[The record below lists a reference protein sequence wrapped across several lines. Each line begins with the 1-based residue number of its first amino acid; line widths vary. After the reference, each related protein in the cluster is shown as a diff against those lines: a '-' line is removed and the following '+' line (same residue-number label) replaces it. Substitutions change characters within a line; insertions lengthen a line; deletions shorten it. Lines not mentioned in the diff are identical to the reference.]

1 MKIQLS
7 AIDEGRF
14 GIRSARVSSVTSED
28 LPTILEECRSHQVVF
43 LIARCPSDDLP
54 AVQAMEQEGFL
65 LMDSQVT
72 YSHSLPTPSVATE
85 GVVLRPVRPDE
96 AEVVSA
102 LAAAAFRSY
111 GGHYHADT
119 RLNRARCEEVYP
131 SWAYRSCVSREVADE
146 VLVAERD
153 HQLAGF
159 VTLKM
164 NDDLE
169 GDVPL
174 YGVHPAMQRQQVG
187 RSLISGALDWF
198 QTRGAERMMISTQI
212 TNLSSQKVWIRLGFE
227 PSAHFY
233 TFHKW
238 FD

>member
-1 MKIQLS
+1 
-7 AIDEGRF
+7 
-14 GIRSARVSSVTSED
+14 
-28 LPTILEECRSHQVVF
+28 
-43 LIARCPSDDLP
+43 
-54 AVQAMEQEGFL
+54 MEQEDFL
-65 LMDSQVT
+65 LMDSQVI
-72 YSHSLPTPSVATE
+72 YSRSLPALSVTTE
-85 GVVLRPVRPDE
+85 GIVLRPVSADE
-96 AEVVSA
+96 AEAVSA

-111 GGHYHADT
+111 GGHYHADA

-153 HQLAGF
+153 HQIVGF

-174 YGVHPAMQRQQVG
+174 YGVHPSMQRQQVG
-187 RSLISGALDWF
+187 RSLIRGALDWF
-198 QTRGAERMMISTQI
+198 QSRGAERMTISTQI

-227 PSAHFY
+227 PSDHFY